1 MLCSCDESEVELIQ
15 RVIKEISSTKLNLV
29 PLFVAKHPVGI
40 DSRAEA
46 IEFLLDMESNDV
58 CMVGV
63 CGLGGIGKTTI
74 SKAVY
79 NRIAKHFEGSC
90 FLENVREMSK
100 IVGGIIQLQETLLS
114 KIIRNEYLKVSNVSE
129 GIELIKKKLCS
140 KKVLLILDDV
150 KDSKEVENLLGEYNW
165 FASGSRVI
173 ITTRDKQVL
182 TSLGINHRIFKV
194 EELSECE
201 AHELFI
207 EYAFQ
212 TSKYGED
219 YSELVKQII
228 RYAKGLPLALK
239 IIGSDLCGESIN
251 KWKSALQKYENI
263 PHENIQEILKISY
276 DGLEEIVKEIFL
288 DIACFFK
295 GYNMGEVVNIL
306 GSCDLYPEYGI
317 GKLIDKCL
325 VTLECGHL
333 SMHDLVQQIG
343 REIAQ
348 QESKELQQRSRIWR
362 YKDAYKLLT
371 GNMVYILCFS
381 IFSKYFFI
389 GFSLYNIEQN
399 IIFSIYVLFKVSKSL
414 YFC

>member
-1 MLCSCDESEVELIQ
+1 M
-15 RVIKEISSTKLNLV
+15 
-29 PLFVAKHPVGI
+29 
-40 DSRAEA
+40 
-46 IEFLLDMESNDV
+46 
-58 CMVGV
+58 
-63 CGLGGIGKTTI
+63 
-74 SKAVY
+74 
-79 NRIAKHFEGSC
+79 
-90 FLENVREMSK
+90 
-100 IVGGIIQLQETLLS
+100 
-114 KIIRNEYLKVSNVSE
+114 
-129 GIELIKKKLCS
+129 
-140 KKVLLILDDV
+140 
-150 KDSKEVENLLGEYNW
+150 
-165 FASGSRVI
+165 
-173 ITTRDKQVL
+173 
-182 TSLGINHRIFKV
+182 
-194 EELSECE
+194 
-201 AHELFI
+201 
-207 EYAFQ
+207 
-212 TSKYGED
+212 
-219 YSELVKQII
+219 
-228 RYAKGLPLALK
+228 
-239 IIGSDLCGESIN
+239 CGESIN

>member
-1 MLCSCDESEVELIQ
+1 M
-15 RVIKEISSTKLNLV
+15 
-29 PLFVAKHPVGI
+29 
-40 DSRAEA
+40 
-46 IEFLLDMESNDV
+46 
-58 CMVGV
+58 
-63 CGLGGIGKTTI
+63 
-74 SKAVY
+74 
-79 NRIAKHFEGSC
+79 
-90 FLENVREMSK
+90 
-100 IVGGIIQLQETLLS
+100 
-114 KIIRNEYLKVSNVSE
+114 
-129 GIELIKKKLCS
+129 
-140 KKVLLILDDV
+140 

-173 ITTRDKQVL
+173 ITTRDKRVL
-182 TSLGINHRIFKV
+182 TSLGINHRIFEV

-228 RYAKGLPLALK
+228 CYAKGLPLALTV
-239 IIGSDLCGESIN
+239 IGSNLCGKNIYE
-251 KWKSALQKYENI
+251 WKSALQKYENI
-263 PHENIQEILKISY
+263 PHKDIQKILKISY
-276 DGLEEIVKEIFL
+276 DGLEETEKEIFL

-306 GSCDLYPEYGI
+306 RSCDLYPDDGI
-317 GKLIDKCL
+317 GTLIDKCL
-325 VTLECGHL
+325 VTLDYNHNL
-333 SMHDLVQQIG
+333 SMHDLVQQMG
-343 REIAQ
+343 RQISQ

-362 YKDAYKLLT
+362 YNDAHKLLT

-399 IIFSIYVLFKVSKSL
+399 IIFSIYVLFEVSKSL
-414 YFC
+414 YLCRILL